1 MIIKQ
6 IIFFNNLNKFDL
18 KINNYYENKNIKIY
32 ILK

>member
-18 KINNYYENKNIKIY
+18 IINNYYENKNIKIY